1 MTEFCDAVIKL
12 FPLRAIPDVIKLFRQ
27 QLSNREEEPDLTLL
41 SIVTGLIEHSLTT
54 KVLESNGAS
63 SSAAAN
69 NNNNG
74 EAAGGGKGGAVDGSG
89 GGNFPIIRYDT
100 IEALYKRF
108 KSVLA
113 PIEKLLVKNTTDS
126 KFANREI
133 IKKVSD
139 IIWNSL
145 LRSSYKDRAHL
156 QSLYSYLC
164 GNKLDCFG
172 VAFAVVAGCQ
182 MLGYRDVHLAISE
195 DHVWVVFGKTGDET
209 IEVTWHGK
217 GAEDKRGQSVAPGV
231 ESQTWLYVAGNPVVC
246 NRYMEVA
253 AIVSAINPSLTATSA
268 CLEVADMQQQLLWLL
283 HDMGH
288 LKRYP
293 MALGCLGELEEV
305 EPTAGRKSCEELYNE
320 SVQSAQIYYRNH
332 HVYPYT
338 YQGGYYYRKNRYREA
353 FASWA
358 DSSDVIRLYNY
369 SRDDEEIYKEF
380 LDIAN
385 ELIPQ
390 VMKLESSGHSAR
402 SILRDASCFANLLRF
417 YDGICKWEEGSQ
429 TPILHIGWA
438 KPLVATIAK
447 FDHDIRSQV
456 IIQCAD
462 QEPQA
467 QHHTA
472 VAGYENGKNGTGAM
486 TAPDDAVDKGGAP
499 HHHNNNNTITKADAN
514 ITTGTNGSSTR
525 VAKGNC
531 AVASSV
537 TSLPK
542 SLEALVGKCGEKLLN
557 PEFLLQGGG
566 QPFTTEEISAG
577 PVTIDDAAPASA
589 PAPAAVTT
597 VSAASNHQ
605 QSVSNGTK
613 SSDALAQG
621 PKKPALEEHK
631 VEAGEEMAMEP
642 KRPVIVLYSQKM
654 KGLKDLLLAEK
665 LNTNAISL
673 QITAQSQ
680 VQVGGKKLR
689 GHAAASFAMGGG
701 GLGSGALAHHHH
713 ASSIGGGD
721 ATEGSNTRSKRA
733 RRE

>member
-69 NNNNG
+69 NNNNNNNNG
-74 EAAGGGKGGAVDGSG
+74 EAAGGGKGGGAVDGG

-320 SVQSAQIYYRNH
+320 SVRSAQIYYRNH

-402 SILRDASCFANLLRF
+402 SILRDAACFANLLRF

-467 QHHTA
+467 QHHSA
-472 VAGYENGKNGTGAM
+472 AGYENGKNGTGV
-486 TAPDDAVDKGGAP
+486 TAASDDAGDKGAA
-499 HHHNNNNTITKADAN
+499 HHNNNNNNTITKADAN
-514 ITTGTNGSSTR
+514 ITGTNGSTR
-525 VAKGNC
+525 VAKGNP
-531 AVASSV
+531 VASSV

-566 QPFTTEEISAG
+566 QPFTTEEISSG
-577 PVTIDDAAPASA
+577 PVDDASSA
-589 PAPAAVTT
+589 TAAATA

-613 SSDALAQG
+613 SNASNDAQAQG
-621 PKKPALEEHK
+621 PNKPAMEEQSRQNK
-631 VEAGEEMAMEP
+631 VEEEEEITEP

-689 GHAAASFAMGGG
+689 GHAAAALAMGGG

-713 ASSIGGGD
+713 ASIGGDG
-721 ATEGSNTRSKRA
+721 TEGSNTRSKRA

>member
-1 MTEFCDAVIKL
+1 MTEFCDDVIKL

-27 QLSNREEEPDLTLL
+27 QLNNREEEPDLTLL

-54 KVLESNGAS
+54 KVLESTS
-63 SSAAAN
+63 SSSSSSHNNNNN

-74 EAAGGGKGGAVDGSG
+74 EGGKNATADPA
-89 GGNFPIIRYDT
+89 GNFPVIRYDT
-100 IEALYKRF
+100 VEGLYKRF

-113 PIEKLLVKNTTDS
+113 PIEKLLVKTTTDS
-126 KFANREI
+126 KFASREI

-217 GAEDKRGQSVAPGV
+217 GAEDKRGQSVAPGI

-268 CLEVADMQQQLLWLL
+268 CLEVADLQQQLLWLL

-288 LKRYP
+288 LKKYP

-305 EPTAGRKSCEELYNE
+305 EPTPGRKSCEELYNE
-320 SVQSAQIYYRNH
+320 SVRSAQMFYRNH

-338 YQGGYYYRKNRYREA
+338 YQGGYYYRKNMYREA

-390 VMKLESSGHSAR
+390 VMKLESSGHSAK
-402 SILRDASCFANLLRF
+402 SILRDSSCFANLLRF

-456 IIQCAD
+456 IIKCAD

-467 QHHTA
+467 QTA
-472 VAGYENGKNGTGAM
+472 LQHGQENGGKNGT
-486 TAPDDAVDKGGAP
+486 DDTV
-499 HHHNNNNTITKADAN
+499 HHHNNNNIAKADAN
-514 ITTGTNGSSTR
+514 VTNGGRTNGSTS
-525 VAKGNC
+525 VKGN
-531 AVASSV
+531 
-537 TSLPK
+537 SLPK

-566 QPFTTEEISAG
+566 QPFTTEESAEPSSDG
-577 PVTIDDAAPASA
+577 EGICTTVETNKPASNGKRDDGAVKIKQDGEAEKCTQIDKRDTSVDDA
-589 PAPAAVTT
+589 
-597 VSAASNHQ
+597 
-605 QSVSNGTK
+605 
-613 SSDALAQG
+613 
-621 PKKPALEEHK
+621 
-631 VEAGEEMAMEP
+631 EP
-642 KRPVIVLYSQKM
+642 KRPIIVLYSQKM
-654 KGLKDLLLAEK
+654 KGLKDLLLTEK

-689 GHAAASFAMGGG
+689 GCQTSLG
-701 GLGSGALAHHHH
+701 GSG
-713 ASSIGGGD
+713 SIGTTGG
-721 ATEGSNTRSKRA
+721 AITVNEGIDGNTRPKRA

>member
-1 MTEFCDAVIKL
+1 MAISLFVRIGAIGSPVSKITRHSRKSERTANLILLAARRGSRGTMTEFCDEVIKL
-12 FPLRAIPDVIKLFRQ
+12 FPLRTIPDVIKLFRQ
-27 QLSNREEEPDLTLL
+27 QLNNREEEPDLTLL

-54 KVLESNGAS
+54 KVLESSSTSGAPGGPG
-63 SSAAAN
+63 N
-69 NNNNG
+69 N
-74 EAAGGGKGGAVDGSG
+74 AGILPHIEVIS
-89 GGNFPIIRYDT
+89 NFPVIKYDV
-100 IEALYKRF
+100 IEGLYKKF
-108 KSVLA
+108 KAVLA

-145 LRSSYKDRAHL
+145 MRSSYKDRAHL

-217 GAEDKRGQSVAPGV
+217 GAEDKRGQSVAPGI

-268 CLEVADMQQQLLWLL
+268 CLEVADLQQQLLWQLY
-283 HDMGH
+283 DMGH
-288 LKRYP
+288 LKKYP

-305 EPTAGRKSCEELYNE
+305 SPTNGRKNCEELYNE
-320 SVQSAQIYYRNH
+320 SVRSAQTYYKNH

-338 YQGGYYYRKNRYREA
+338 YQGGFYYRRNKYREA

-390 VMKLESSGHSAR
+390 VMKLESSGHSAK
-402 SILRDASCFANLLRF
+402 SILRDSQCFANLLRF
-417 YDGICKWEEGSQ
+417 YDGICMWEEGSL

-456 IIQCAD
+456 IIKCGDHSPRAF
-462 QEPQA
+462 
-467 QHHTA
+467 HT
-472 VAGYENGKNGTGAM
+472 NGNHAALDDGEKGKTGGT
-486 TAPDDAVDKGGAP
+486 TVT
-499 HHHNNNNTITKADAN
+499 NNNNNIISKADAN
-514 ITTGTNGSSTR
+514 LENGKSDDK
-525 VAKGNC
+525 A
-531 AVASSV
+531 
-537 TSLPK
+537 SLPK

-557 PEFLLQGGG
+557 PDFLLQGGG
-566 QPFTTEEISAG
+566 QPFTSEDGET
-577 PVTIDDAAPASA
+577 
-589 PAPAAVTT
+589 TT
-597 VSAASNHQ
+597 VSTGAE
-605 QSVSNGTK
+605 SNGASRNGK
-613 SSDALAQG
+613 KDKASCEIREEAKVKLEIEAK
-621 PKKPALEEHK
+621 PKKESLELVDSED
-631 VEAGEEMAMEP
+631 GGP
-642 KRPVIVLYSQKM
+642 KRPLITLYSQKM

-680 VQVGGKKLR
+680 VQVGGKKSRSQTGSLP
-689 GHAAASFAMGGG
+689 GGPQDNEAA
-701 GLGSGALAHHHH
+701 
-713 ASSIGGGD
+713 
-721 ATEGSNTRSKRA
+721 NTRSKRA

>member
-1 MTEFCDAVIKL
+1 MTEFCDDVIKL
-12 FPLRAIPDVIKLFRQ
+12 FPLRTIQDVIKLFRQ
-27 QLSNREEEPDLTLL
+27 QLNNRDDDPDLTLL

-54 KVLESNGAS
+54 KVLESSGP
-63 SSAAAN
+63 
-69 NNNNG
+69 
-74 EAAGGGKGGAVDGSG
+74 AGVQPHIEVIS
-89 GGNFPIIRYDT
+89 NFPVIKYDV
-100 IEALYKRF
+100 IEALYKKF
-108 KSVLA
+108 KAVLA
-113 PIEKLLVKNTTDS
+113 PIEKLLVKTDS
-126 KFANREI
+126 KFASREI

-182 MLGYRDVHLAISE
+182 MLGFRDVHLAISE

-231 ESQTWLYVAGNPVVC
+231 ESQTWLYVAGHPVVC

-268 CLEVADMQQQLLWLL
+268 CLEVADLQQQLLWQLY
-283 HDMGH
+283 DMGH
-288 LKRYP
+288 LKKYP

-305 EPTAGRKSCEELYNE
+305 SPTAGRRSCEDLYNE
-320 SVQSAQIYYRNH
+320 SVRSAQICYKNH

-338 YQGGYYYRKNRYREA
+338 YQGGFYYRRNKYREA

-402 SILRDASCFANLLRF
+402 SILRDSHCFANLLRF
-417 YDGICKWEEGSQ
+417 YDGICCWEEGSQ

-456 IIQCAD
+456 VIRCSEQSPRTFHANGNLGAGE
-462 QEPQA
+462 EP
-467 QHHTA
+467 
-472 VAGYENGKNGTGAM
+472 GKPLT
-486 TAPDDAVDKGGAP
+486 
-499 HHHNNNNTITKADAN
+499 NNNNNIVCKADAN
-514 ITTGTNGSSTR
+514 LENG
-525 VAKGNC
+525 K
-531 AVASSV
+531 ASG
-537 TSLPK
+537 LPK

-557 PEFLLQGGG
+557 PDFLLQGGG
-566 QPFTTEEISAG
+566 QPFTSEDGGEAAAG
-577 PVTIDDAAPASA
+577 ET
-589 PAPAAVTT
+589 
-597 VSAASNHQ
+597 
-605 QSVSNGTK
+605 NGTTR
-613 SSDALAQG
+613 SSRKLAAAAEKKESG
-621 PKKPALEEHK
+621 NGKVECKVVEPKKESLELVDSED
-631 VEAGEEMAMEP
+631 GGP
-642 KRPVIVLYSQKM
+642 KRPMITLYSQKM

-680 VQVGGKKLR
+680 VQVGGKKSR
-689 GHAAASFAMGGG
+689 SQTG
-701 GLGSGALAHHHH
+701 GAL
-713 ASSIGGGD
+713 GGTPNENE
-721 ATEGSNTRSKRA
+721 ANTRSKRA

>member
-1 MTEFCDAVIKL
+1 MTEFCDDVIKL

-27 QLSNREEEPDLTLL
+27 QLNNREEEPDLTLL

-54 KVLESNGAS
+54 KVLESTS
-63 SSAAAN
+63 SSSTSAN
-69 NNNNG
+69 NNNIHNNNNNVEG
-74 EAAGGGKGGAVDGSG
+74 GKSSAGAAGADPS
-89 GGNFPIIRYDT
+89 GNFPIIKYDT
-100 IEALYKRF
+100 VEGLYKRF
-108 KSVLA
+108 KTVLA

-268 CLEVADMQQQLLWLL
+268 CLEVADLQQQLLWLL
-283 HDMGH
+283 YDMGH
-288 LKRYP
+288 LKKYP

-305 EPTAGRKSCEELYNE
+305 EPTVGRKSCEELYNE
-320 SVQSAQIYYRNH
+320 SVRSAQTYYRNH

-338 YQGGYYYRKNRYREA
+338 YQGGYYYRKNMYREA

-390 VMKLESSGHSAR
+390 VMKLESSGHSAK
-402 SILRDASCFANLLRF
+402 SILRDSTCFANLLRF
-417 YDGICKWEEGSQ
+417 YDGICKWEECSQ

-456 IIQCAD
+456 IIKCAD

-467 QHHTA
+467 QHHHQH
-472 VAGYENGKNGTGAM
+472 ENGKNGSAEPEKS
-486 TAPDDAVDKGGAP
+486 AQA
-499 HHHNNNNTITKADAN
+499 HNNNNNVVKADTN
-514 ITTGTNGSSTR
+514 VRNGSNGS
-525 VAKGNC
+525 VAKGDSN
-531 AVASSV
+531 SSSMA
-537 TSLPK
+537 TALPK
-542 SLEALVGKCGEKLLN
+542 SLEAIVGKCGEKLLN

-566 QPFTTEEISAG
+566 QPFTSEESTPSSDG
-577 PVTIDDAAPASA
+577 DSNL
-589 PAPAAVTT
+589 
-597 VSAASNHQ
+597 VSASIGADLLLGSG
-605 QSVSNGTK
+605 NGNG
-613 SSDALAQG
+613 DAEAVKLE
-621 PKKPALEEHK
+621 KEKPPAKDKEDPDVDL
-631 VEAGEEMAMEP
+631 EP
-642 KRPVIVLYSQKM
+642 KRPIIMLYSQKM
-654 KGLKDLLLAEK
+654 KGLKDLLLTEK

-689 GHAAASFAMGGG
+689 GSQLAQGVAS
-701 GLGSGALAHHHH
+701 LSGASGSLM
-713 ASSIGGGD
+713 SSDGS
-721 ATEGSNTRSKRA
+721 EGNTRPKRA

>member
-1 MTEFCDAVIKL
+1 MTEFCDDVIKL

-27 QLSNREEEPDLTLL
+27 QLNNREEEPDLTLL
-41 SIVTGLIEHSLTT
+41 SIVTGFIEHSLTT
-54 KVLESNGAS
+54 KVLESTPP
-63 SSAAAN
+63 
-69 NNNNG
+69 
-74 EAAGGGKGGAVDGSG
+74 AAGPGNQHPNVDGVS
-89 GGNFPIIRYDT
+89 NFPVIKYDV
-100 IEALYKRF
+100 IEGLYKKF
-108 KSVLA
+108 KLVLA

-126 KFANREI
+126 KFASREI

-217 GAEDKRGQSVAPGV
+217 GAEDKRGQSVSPGV

-268 CLEVADMQQQLLWLL
+268 CLEVADLQQQLLWQLY
-283 HDMGH
+283 DMGH
-288 LKRYP
+288 LKKYP

-305 EPTAGRKSCEELYNE
+305 SPTSGRKSCEELYNE
-320 SVQSAQIYYRNH
+320 SVRSAQTYYKNH

-338 YQGGYYYRKNRYREA
+338 YQGGFYYRRNKYREA

-390 VMKLESSGHSAR
+390 VMKLESSGHSAK
-402 SILRDASCFANLLRF
+402 SILRDSHCFANLLRF
-417 YDGICKWEEGSQ
+417 YDGICMWEEGSL

-456 IIQCAD
+456 IIKCGEHSPRVFHNQINGD
-462 QEPQA
+462 
-467 QHHTA
+467 HTENRKTSSGPITNNNNNNNVLNKSDA
-472 VAGYENGKNGTGAM
+472 NLENGKPG
-486 TAPDDAVDKGGAP
+486 
-499 HHHNNNNTITKADAN
+499 
-514 ITTGTNGSSTR
+514 
-525 VAKGNC
+525 
-531 AVASSV
+531 
-537 TSLPK
+537 LPK

-557 PEFLLQGGG
+557 PDFLLQGGG
-566 QPFTTEEISAG
+566 QPFTSEDSEM
-577 PVTIDDAAPASA
+577 
-589 PAPAAVTT
+589 
-597 VSAASNHQ
+597 AASEA
-605 QSVSNGTK
+605 NGNSAK
-613 SSDALAQG
+613 NV
-621 PKKPALEEHK
+621 KKEKLTDKKEPITK
-631 VEAGEEMAMEP
+631 VEVQVELKNESLDLVESEDGGP
-642 KRPVIVLYSQKM
+642 KRPLITLYSQKM

-680 VQVGGKKLR
+680 VQVGGKKSR
-689 GHAAASFAMGGG
+689 SQT
-701 GLGSGALAHHHH
+701 GSG
-713 ASSIGGGD
+713 IGVQQGGPQENE
-721 ATEGSNTRSKRA
+721 TSTRSKRA

>member
-1 MTEFCDAVIKL
+1 MPEFCDDVIKL
-12 FPLRAIPDVIKLFRQ
+12 FPLRTIPDVLRLFRQ
-27 QLSNREEEPDLTLL
+27 QLTNRVEEPDLTLL

-54 KVLESNGAS
+54 KVLESSGPAP
-63 SSAAAN
+63 AQH
-69 NNNNG
+69 
-74 EAAGGGKGGAVDGSG
+74 GGPG
-89 GGNFPIIRYDT
+89 GGNQQPHIEVISNFPVIRYDAV
-100 IEALYKRF
+100 EGLYKKF
-108 KSVLA
+108 KNVLA
-113 PIEKLLVKNTTDS
+113 PIEKLLVKNTMDS
-126 KFANREI
+126 KFASREI

-164 GNKLDCFG
+164 GSKLDCFG

-217 GAEDKRGQSVAPGV
+217 GAEDKRGQSVAAGV

-246 NRYMEVA
+246 NRFMEVA

-268 CLEVADMQQQLLWLL
+268 CLEVAEMQQQLLWQLYE
-283 HDMGH
+283 MGH
-288 LKRYP
+288 LKKYP

-305 EPTAGRKSCEELYNE
+305 SPTTGRKSCEELYND
-320 SVQSAQIYYRNH
+320 SVRSAQIYYKNH

-338 YQGGYYYRKNRYREA
+338 YQGGFYYRRNKYREA

-402 SILRDASCFANLLRF
+402 SILRDSHCFANLLRF
-417 YDGICKWEEGSQ
+417 YDGICMWEEGSL

-456 IIQCAD
+456 IIKCSD
-462 QEPQA
+462 ESPRDFHTNGN
-467 QHHTA
+467 QHEGEVDKT
-472 VAGYENGKNGTGAM
+472 VTKNGGRQVVNNNNNVIIKTDVNVENGK
-486 TAPDDAVDKGGAP
+486 PDEK
-499 HHHNNNNTITKADAN
+499 
-514 ITTGTNGSSTR
+514 
-525 VAKGNC
+525 
-531 AVASSV
+531 

-557 PEFLLQGGG
+557 PDFLLQGGG
-566 QPFTTEEISAG
+566 QPFTSEDSET
-577 PVTIDDAAPASA
+577 ASGVQNNGSVRNGKKDKSCEKKEA
-589 PAPAAVTT
+589 T
-597 VSAASNHQ
+597 V
-605 QSVSNGTK
+605 
-613 SSDALAQG
+613 
-621 PKKPALEEHK
+621 KKEVK
-631 VEAGEEMAMEP
+631 VEP
-642 KRPVIVLYSQKM
+642 KRESLQLVDSEDGGPKRPLITLYSQKM

-680 VQVGGKKLR
+680 VQVGGKKSR
-689 GHAAASFAMGGG
+689 SQ
-701 GLGSGALAHHHH
+701 SGAQ
-713 ASSIGGGD
+713 SGGQQENE
-721 ATEGSNTRSKRA
+721 TNTRSKRA

>member
-1 MTEFCDAVIKL
+1 MTEFCDDVIKL
-12 FPLRAIPDVIKLFRQ
+12 FPLRTIPDVIKLFRQ
-27 QLSNREEEPDLTLL
+27 QINNREEEPDLTLL
-41 SIVTGLIEHSLTT
+41 SIVTGMIEHSLTT
-54 KVLESNGAS
+54 KVLESS
-63 SSAAAN
+63 P
-69 NNNNG
+69 
-74 EAAGGGKGGAVDGSG
+74 AAGSTANQQPHIEGVS
-89 GGNFPIIRYDT
+89 NFPVIKYDV
-100 IEALYKRF
+100 IEGLYKKF
-108 KSVLA
+108 KLVLA

-126 KFANREI
+126 KFASREV

-268 CLEVADMQQQLLWLL
+268 CLEVADLQQQLLWHLY
-283 HDMGH
+283 DMGH
-288 LKRYP
+288 LKKYP

-305 EPTAGRKSCEELYNE
+305 SPTNGRKSCEELYTE
-320 SVQSAQIYYRNH
+320 SVRSAQTYYKNH

-338 YQGGYYYRKNRYREA
+338 YQGGFYYRRNMYREA

-390 VMKLESSGHSAR
+390 VMKLESSGHSAK
-402 SILRDASCFANLLRF
+402 SILRDSHCFANLLRF
-417 YDGICKWEEGSQ
+417 YDGICMWEEGSL

-456 IIQCAD
+456 IIKSGEQSPRTFH
-462 QEPQA
+462 QLLHQA
-467 QHHTA
+467 NGNSTEKTKVTA
-472 VAGYENGKNGTGAM
+472 SAGQLTNNNNNNVINKSDANLENGKPG
-486 TAPDDAVDKGGAP
+486 
-499 HHHNNNNTITKADAN
+499 
-514 ITTGTNGSSTR
+514 
-525 VAKGNC
+525 
-531 AVASSV
+531 
-537 TSLPK
+537 LPK

-557 PEFLLQGGG
+557 PDFLLQGGG
-566 QPFTTEEISAG
+566 QPFTSEDGELAVSEGNGSSTASTGAVGRNGRREKSIEKKE
-577 PVTIDDAAPASA
+577 PVT
-589 PAPAAVTT
+589 
-597 VSAASNHQ
+597 
-605 QSVSNGTK
+605 K
-613 SSDALAQG
+613 
-621 PKKPALEEHK
+621 LEVK
-631 VEAGEEMAMEP
+631 VETKKESLELVDSEDGGP
-642 KRPVIVLYSQKM
+642 KRPMITLYSQKM
-654 KGLKDLLLAEK
+654 KGLKELLLAEK

-680 VQVGGKKLR
+680 VQVGGKKFR
-689 GHAAASFAMGGG
+689 SQQGGPPQG
-701 GLGSGALAHHHH
+701 GPQENEA
-713 ASSIGGGD
+713 
-721 ATEGSNTRSKRA
+721 NTRSKRA

>member
-1 MTEFCDAVIKL
+1 MPEFCDDVIKL
-12 FPLRAIPDVIKLFRQ
+12 FPLRTIPDVLKLFRQ
-27 QLSNREEEPDLTLL
+27 QLTNRVEEPDLTLL

-54 KVLESNGAS
+54 KVLESSSGTAPVASNGP
-63 SSAAAN
+63 
-69 NNNNG
+69 
-74 EAAGGGKGGAVDGSG
+74 
-89 GGNFPIIRYDT
+89 GGNLHQQPHIEVISNFPVIRY
-100 IEALYKRF
+100 EVVEGLYKKF
-108 KSVLA
+108 KAVLA
-113 PIEKLLVKNTTDS
+113 PIEKLLVKNTMDS
-126 KFANREI
+126 KFASREI

-139 IIWNSL
+139 IVWNSL

-164 GNKLDCFG
+164 GSKLDCFG

-217 GAEDKRGQSVAPGV
+217 GAEDKRGQSVAAGV

-268 CLEVADMQQQLLWLL
+268 CLEVAEMQQQLLWQLYE
-283 HDMGH
+283 MGH
-288 LKRYP
+288 LKKYP

-305 EPTAGRKSCEELYNE
+305 SPTPSRKSCEELYNE
-320 SVQSAQIYYRNH
+320 SVRSAQIYYRNH

-338 YQGGYYYRKNRYREA
+338 YQGGFYYRRNKYREA

-402 SILRDASCFANLLRF
+402 SILRDSHCFANLLRF
-417 YDGICKWEEGSQ
+417 YDGICMWEEGSL

-456 IIQCAD
+456 IIKCSD
-462 QEPQA
+462 ESPREF
-467 QHHTA
+467 H
-472 VAGYENGKNGTGAM
+472 VNGTQN
-486 TAPDDAVDKGGAP
+486 GGEAEKVARNGGRQVV
-499 HHHNNNNTITKADAN
+499 NNNNNVIIKADLE
-514 ITTGTNGSSTR
+514 NGGK
-525 VAKGNC
+525 VEDKA
-531 AVASSV
+531 
-537 TSLPK
+537 SLPK

-557 PEFLLQGGG
+557 PDFLLQGGG
-566 QPFTTEEISAG
+566 QPFTSEDNELAAG
-577 PVTIDDAAPASA
+577 GQNNGSVKNGKKEKPSDKKEATI
-589 PAPAAVTT
+589 
-597 VSAASNHQ
+597 
-605 QSVSNGTK
+605 
-613 SSDALAQG
+613 
-621 PKKPALEEHK
+621 KKEMK
-631 VEAGEEMAMEP
+631 VEP
-642 KRPVIVLYSQKM
+642 KRESLQLVDSEDGGPKRPLITLYSQKM

-680 VQVGGKKLR
+680 VQVGGKKSR
-689 GHAAASFAMGGG
+689 SQTGAQSG
-701 GLGSGALAHHHH
+701 GLQENE
-713 ASSIGGGD
+713 
-721 ATEGSNTRSKRA
+721 TNTRSKRA

>member
-1 MTEFCDAVIKL
+1 MTEFCDDVIKL

-27 QLSNREEEPDLTLL
+27 QLNNREEEPDLTLL

-54 KVLESNGAS
+54 KVLESTS
-63 SSAAAN
+63 SSSTSAN
-69 NNNNG
+69 NNNIHSNNNNV
-74 EAAGGGKGGAVDGSG
+74 EGGKNSAGSDPS
-89 GGNFPIIRYDT
+89 GNFPIIKYDT
-100 IEALYKRF
+100 VEGLYKRF
-108 KSVLA
+108 KTVLA

-268 CLEVADMQQQLLWLL
+268 CLEVADLQQQLLWLL
-283 HDMGH
+283 YDMGH
-288 LKRYP
+288 LKKYP

-305 EPTAGRKSCEELYNE
+305 EPTPGRKSCEELYNE
-320 SVQSAQIYYRNH
+320 SVRSAQTYYRNH

-338 YQGGYYYRKNRYREA
+338 YQGGYYYRKNMYREA

-390 VMKLESSGHSAR
+390 VMKLESSGHSAK
-402 SILRDASCFANLLRF
+402 SILRDSTCFANLLRF
-417 YDGICKWEEGSQ
+417 YDGICKWEECSQ

-456 IIQCAD
+456 IIKCAD

-467 QHHTA
+467 QHHQQH
-472 VAGYENGKNGTGAM
+472 ENGKNGSAET
-486 TAPDDAVDKGGAP
+486 DKGAQAL
-499 HHHNNNNTITKADAN
+499 NNNNNNNNIVVKADTN
-514 ITTGTNGSSTR
+514 VRNGSNGS
-525 VAKGNC
+525 VAKDDGN
-531 AVASSV
+531 SSSMA
-537 TSLPK
+537 TALPK
-542 SLEALVGKCGEKLLN
+542 SLEAIVGKCGEKLLN

-566 QPFTTEEISAG
+566 QPFTSEESTPSSDG
-577 PVTIDDAAPASA
+577 DSNL
-589 PAPAAVTT
+589 
-597 VSAASNHQ
+597 VSASIGTDLLL
-605 QSVSNGTK
+605 SSGNGNGDEEQAVK
-613 SSDALAQG
+613 LEKEKPLAKEKED
-621 PKKPALEEHK
+621 PEVDL
-631 VEAGEEMAMEP
+631 EP
-642 KRPVIVLYSQKM
+642 KRPVIMLYSQKM
-654 KGLKDLLLAEK
+654 KGLKDLLLTEK

-689 GHAAASFAMGGG
+689 GSQLAQGVAS
-701 GLGSGALAHHHH
+701 LSGASGSLM
-713 ASSIGGGD
+713 SGD
-721 ATEGSNTRSKRA
+721 GTEGNTRPKRA

>member
-1 MTEFCDAVIKL
+1 MTEFCDDVIKL

-27 QLSNREEEPDLTLL
+27 QLNNREEEPDLTLL

-54 KVLESNGAS
+54 KVLESNSSAS
-63 SSAAAN
+63 SSSSHN

-74 EAAGGGKGGAVDGSG
+74 EGGKGTTVDS
-89 GGNFPIIRYDT
+89 GGNFPVIRYDT
-100 IEALYKRF
+100 VEGLYKRF

-113 PIEKLLVKNTTDS
+113 PIEKLLVKTTTDS
-126 KFANREI
+126 KFASREI

-217 GAEDKRGQSVAPGV
+217 GAEDKRGQSVAPGI

-268 CLEVADMQQQLLWLL
+268 CLEVADLQQQLLWLL
-283 HDMGH
+283 YDMGH
-288 LKRYP
+288 LKKYP

-305 EPTAGRKSCEELYNE
+305 EPTPGRKSCEELYNE
-320 SVQSAQIYYRNH
+320 SVRSAQTYYRNH

-338 YQGGYYYRKNRYREA
+338 YQGGYYYRKNMYRKA

-390 VMKLESSGHSAR
+390 VMKLESSGHSAK
-402 SILRDASCFANLLRF
+402 SILRDSSCFANLLRF
-417 YDGICKWEEGSQ
+417 YDGICKWEECSQ

-456 IIQCAD
+456 IIKCAD

-467 QHHTA
+467 QH
-472 VAGYENGKNGTGAM
+472 GQENGKNGT
-486 TAPDDAVDKGGAP
+486 DDSALH
-499 HHHNNNNTITKADAN
+499 HHHNNNNIAKADAN
-514 ITTGTNGSSTR
+514 VTNGGRSNGSSSG
-525 VAKGNC
+525 KG
-531 AVASSV
+531 S
-537 TSLPK
+537 SLPK

-566 QPFTTEEISAG
+566 QPFTTEESAEPSSDGETISSTAAG
-577 PVTIDDAAPASA
+577 E
-589 PAPAAVTT
+589 
-597 VSAASNHQ
+597 
-605 QSVSNGTK
+605 SNGK
-613 SSDALAQG
+613 RNDG
-621 PKKPALEEHK
+621 VRK
-631 VEAGEEMAMEP
+631 VEQLAKAEKPDTVDDMEP

-654 KGLKDLLLAEK
+654 KGLKDLLLTEK

-689 GHAAASFAMGGG
+689 GSHMASLGGVGGG
-701 GLGSGALAHHHH
+701 
-713 ASSIGGGD
+713 SIGGTTGGG
-721 ATEGSNTRSKRA
+721 AISVSEGIEGNTRPKRA

>member
-74 EAAGGGKGGAVDGSG
+74 EAAGAGKGGPTDGG

-100 IEALYKRF
+100 IEGLYKRF

-113 PIEKLLVKNTTDS
+113 PIEKLLVKSTTDS

-231 ESQTWLYVAGNPVVC
+231 ESQSWLYVAGNPVVC

-320 SVQSAQIYYRNH
+320 SVRSAQIYYRNH

-358 DSSDVIRLYNY
+358 DSSDVIRL
-369 SRDDEEIYKEF
+369 
-380 LDIAN
+380 
-385 ELIPQ
+385 
-390 VMKLESSGHSAR
+390 
-402 SILRDASCFANLLRF
+402 
-417 YDGICKWEEGSQ
+417 
-429 TPILHIGWA
+429 
-438 KPLVATIAK
+438 
-447 FDHDIRSQV
+447 
-456 IIQCAD
+456 
-462 QEPQA
+462 
-467 QHHTA
+467 
-472 VAGYENGKNGTGAM
+472 
-486 TAPDDAVDKGGAP
+486 
-499 HHHNNNNTITKADAN
+499 
-514 ITTGTNGSSTR
+514 
-525 VAKGNC
+525 
-531 AVASSV
+531 
-537 TSLPK
+537 
-542 SLEALVGKCGEKLLN
+542 
-557 PEFLLQGGG
+557 
-566 QPFTTEEISAG
+566 
-577 PVTIDDAAPASA
+577 
-589 PAPAAVTT
+589 
-597 VSAASNHQ
+597 
-605 QSVSNGTK
+605 
-613 SSDALAQG
+613 
-621 PKKPALEEHK
+621 
-631 VEAGEEMAMEP
+631 
-642 KRPVIVLYSQKM
+642 
-654 KGLKDLLLAEK
+654 
-665 LNTNAISL
+665 
-673 QITAQSQ
+673 
-680 VQVGGKKLR
+680 
-689 GHAAASFAMGGG
+689 
-701 GLGSGALAHHHH
+701 
-713 ASSIGGGD
+713 
-721 ATEGSNTRSKRA
+721 
-733 RRE
+733 

>member
-1 MTEFCDAVIKL
+1 MTEFCDDVIKL
-12 FPLRAIPDVIKLFRQ
+12 FPLRTIPDVMKLFRQ
-27 QLSNREEEPDLTLL
+27 QLNNREEEPDLTLL

-54 KVLESNGAS
+54 KVLDSSTGPVTATGAT
-63 SSAAAN
+63 
-69 NNNNG
+69 
-74 EAAGGGKGGAVDGSG
+74 
-89 GGNFPIIRYDT
+89 GGNQQQPHIEVISNFPVIKYDV
-100 IEALYKRF
+100 IEGLYKKF
-108 KSVLA
+108 KTVLA

-126 KFANREI
+126 KFASREV

-164 GNKLDCFG
+164 SNKLDCFG

-268 CLEVADMQQQLLWLL
+268 CLEVADLQQQLLWQLY
-283 HDMGH
+283 DMGH
-288 LKRYP
+288 LKKYP

-305 EPTAGRKSCEELYNE
+305 SPTNGRQNCEELYNE
-320 SVQSAQIYYRNH
+320 SVHSAQTYYKNH

-338 YQGGYYYRKNRYREA
+338 YQGGYYYRRNLYREA

-390 VMKLESSGHSAR
+390 VMKLESSGHSAK
-402 SILRDASCFANLLRF
+402 SILRDSHCFANLLRF
-417 YDGICKWEEGSQ
+417 YDGICLWEEGSL

-456 IIQCAD
+456 IIKCGD
-462 QEPQA
+462 QSPRAFQA
-467 QHHTA
+467 
-472 VAGYENGKNGTGAM
+472 NGNHVGEGEKVKATDGQT
-486 TAPDDAVDKGGAP
+486 T
-499 HHHNNNNTITKADAN
+499 NNNNNIISKTDAN
-514 ITTGTNGSSTR
+514 LEGVKPDGK
-525 VAKGNC
+525 A
-531 AVASSV
+531 
-537 TSLPK
+537 SLPK

-557 PEFLLQGGG
+557 PDFLLQGGG
-566 QPFTTEEISAG
+566 QPFTSEDSE
-577 PVTIDDAAPASA
+577 VTAAENNIAAKNGVKEKPTDKKE
-589 PAPAAVTT
+589 AAVNKTDCKT
-597 VSAASNHQ
+597 ERRKESFE
-605 QSVSNGTK
+605 
-613 SSDALAQG
+613 L
-621 PKKPALEEHK
+621 
-631 VEAGEEMAMEP
+631 VESEDGGP
-642 KRPVIVLYSQKM
+642 KRPMISLYSQKM

-680 VQVGGKKLR
+680 VQVGGKKSR
-689 GHAAASFAMGGG
+689 SQ
-701 GLGSGALAHHHH
+701 SGTQPVQENEA
-713 ASSIGGGD
+713 
-721 ATEGSNTRSKRA
+721 NTRSKRA

>member
-1 MTEFCDAVIKL
+1 MTEFCDDVIKL

-27 QLSNREEEPDLTLL
+27 QLNNREEEPDLTLL

-54 KVLESNGAS
+54 KVLESTGAGS
-63 SSAAAN
+63 STSHN
-69 NNNNG
+69 NNNNNNNHVD
-74 EAAGGGKGGAVDGSG
+74 GGKGGTAAAVGGDTA
-89 GGNFPIIRYDT
+89 GGNFPVIRYDT
-100 IEALYKRF
+100 VEALYKRF

-113 PIEKLLVKNTTDS
+113 PIEKLLVKTTTDS
-126 KFANREI
+126 KFASREI

-217 GAEDKRGQSVAPGV
+217 GAEDKRGQSVAPGI
-231 ESQTWLYVAGNPVVC
+231 ESQTWLYVAGHPVVC

-268 CLEVADMQQQLLWLL
+268 CLEVADLQQQLLWLL
-283 HDMGH
+283 YDMGH
-288 LKRYP
+288 LRKYP

-305 EPTAGRKSCEELYNE
+305 EPTGGRKSCEELYNE
-320 SVQSAQIYYRNH
+320 SVRSAQTYYRNH

-338 YQGGYYYRKNRYREA
+338 YQGGYYYRKNMYREA

-390 VMKLESSGHSAR
+390 VMKLESSGHSAK

-456 IIQCAD
+456 IIKCAD

-467 QHHTA
+467 QKPTA
-472 VAGYENGKNGTGAM
+472 EIA
-486 TAPDDAVDKGGAP
+486 
-499 HHHNNNNTITKADAN
+499 
-514 ITTGTNGSSTR
+514 R
-525 VAKGNC
+525 
-531 AVASSV
+531 SV
-537 TSLPK
+537 
-542 SLEALVGKCGEKLLN
+542 
-557 PEFLLQGGG
+557 GG
-566 QPFTTEEISAG
+566 Q
-577 PVTIDDAAPASA
+577 V
-589 PAPAAVTT
+589 
-597 VSAASNHQ
+597 
-605 QSVSNGTK
+605 
-613 SSDALAQG
+613 
-621 PKKPALEEHK
+621 
-631 VEAGEEMAMEP
+631 
-642 KRPVIVLYSQKM
+642 
-654 KGLKDLLLAEK
+654 
-665 LNTNAISL
+665 
-673 QITAQSQ
+673 
-680 VQVGGKKLR
+680 
-689 GHAAASFAMGGG
+689 
-701 GLGSGALAHHHH
+701 
-713 ASSIGGGD
+713 
-721 ATEGSNTRSKRA
+721 
-733 RRE
+733 RREAAESRVSSARWWATVHYRGKRSVVGW

>member
-1 MTEFCDAVIKL
+1 MTEFCDDVIKL

-27 QLSNREEEPDLTLL
+27 QLNNREEEPDLTLL

-54 KVLESNGAS
+54 KVLESNSSAS
-63 SSAAAN
+63 SSSHN

-74 EAAGGGKGGAVDGSG
+74 EGGKASSTVDT
-89 GGNFPIIRYDT
+89 GGNFPVIRYDT
-100 IEALYKRF
+100 VEGLYKRF

-113 PIEKLLVKNTTDS
+113 PIEKLLVKTTTDS
-126 KFANREI
+126 KFASREI

-182 MLGYRDVHLAISE
+182 MLGYQDVHLAISE

-217 GAEDKRGQSVAPGV
+217 GAEDKRGQSVAPGI

-268 CLEVADMQQQLLWLL
+268 CLEVADLQQQLLWLL
-283 HDMGH
+283 YDMGH
-288 LKRYP
+288 LKKYP

-305 EPTAGRKSCEELYNE
+305 EPTPGRKSCEELYNE
-320 SVQSAQIYYRNH
+320 SVRSAQTYYRNH

-338 YQGGYYYRKNRYREA
+338 YQGGYYYRKNMYREA

-390 VMKLESSGHSAR
+390 VMKLESSGHSAK
-402 SILRDASCFANLLRF
+402 SILRDSSCFANLLRF
-417 YDGICKWEEGSQ
+417 YDGICKWEECSQ

-456 IIQCAD
+456 SIKCAD

-467 QHHTA
+467 QPHGH
-472 VAGYENGKNGTGAM
+472 ENGKNGTEDS
-486 TAPDDAVDKGGAP
+486 TLHH
-499 HHHNNNNTITKADAN
+499 HHHNNNNIAKVDAN
-514 ITTGTNGSSTR
+514 VPNGGRSNGSST
-525 VAKGNC
+525 VKG
-531 AVASSV
+531 S
-537 TSLPK
+537 SLPK

-566 QPFTTEEISAG
+566 QPFTTEESADPSSDG
-577 PVTIDDAAPASA
+577 ENTTAPVTGESNGKCDDATIKSEQDAEPGK
-589 PAPAAVTT
+589 VTKIEKRET
-597 VSAASNHQ
+597 AE
-605 QSVSNGTK
+605 
-613 SSDALAQG
+613 DD
-621 PKKPALEEHK
+621 
-631 VEAGEEMAMEP
+631 MEP
-642 KRPVIVLYSQKM
+642 KRPIIVLYSQKM
-654 KGLKDLLLAEK
+654 KGLKDLLLTEK

-689 GHAAASFAMGGG
+689 GSHMAS
-701 GLGSGALAHHHH
+701 LGSVG
-713 ASSIGGGD
+713 SIGGGGST
-721 ATEGSNTRSKRA
+721 AGGAISISEGIEGNTRPKRA

>member
-1 MTEFCDAVIKL
+1 MGYTVAIPAGPATMTEFCDDVIKL
-12 FPLRAIPDVIKLFRQ
+12 FPLRTIQDVIKLFRQ
-27 QLSNREEEPDLTLL
+27 QLNNRDDDPDLTLL

-54 KVLESNGAS
+54 KVLESSGA
-63 SSAAAN
+63 
-69 NNNNG
+69 G
-74 EAAGGGKGGAVDGSG
+74 PGGPTGLGSQPHIEVIS
-89 GGNFPIIRYDT
+89 NFPVIKYDV
-100 IEALYKRF
+100 IEALYKKF
-108 KSVLA
+108 KAVLA
-113 PIEKLLVKNTTDS
+113 PIEKLLVKTDS
-126 KFANREI
+126 KFASREI

-182 MLGYRDVHLAISE
+182 MLGFRDVHLAISE
-195 DHVWVVFGKTGDET
+195 DHVWVVFGKTGEET

-231 ESQTWLYVAGNPVVC
+231 ESQTWLYVAGHPVVC

-268 CLEVADMQQQLLWLL
+268 CLEVADLQQQLLWQLY
-283 HDMGH
+283 DMGH
-288 LKRYP
+288 LKKYP

-305 EPTAGRKSCEELYNE
+305 SPTAGRRNCEDLYNE
-320 SVQSAQIYYRNH
+320 SVRSAQIYYKNH

-338 YQGGYYYRKNRYREA
+338 YQGGFYYRRNKYREA

-402 SILRDASCFANLLRF
+402 SILRDSHCFANLLRF
-417 YDGICKWEEGSQ
+417 YDGICMWEEGSQ

-456 IIQCAD
+456 VIRCSEQSPRAAIHATNGNHEVGGGKPTVTNNNNNNIVCKTDANM
-462 QEPQA
+462 
-467 QHHTA
+467 
-472 VAGYENGKNGTGAM
+472 ENGK
-486 TAPDDAVDKGGAP
+486 
-499 HHHNNNNTITKADAN
+499 
-514 ITTGTNGSSTR
+514 
-525 VAKGNC
+525 
-531 AVASSV
+531 ASG
-537 TSLPK
+537 LPK

-557 PEFLLQGGG
+557 PDFLLQGGG
-566 QPFTTEEISAG
+566 QPFTSEDGGE
-577 PVTIDDAAPASA
+577 
-589 PAPAAVTT
+589 APAATGET
-597 VSAASNHQ
+597 
-605 QSVSNGTK
+605 NGSTR
-613 SSDALAQG
+613 SSSRKEKLAVAEKKDPG
-621 PKKPALEEHK
+621 NGKVECKVEPKKESLELVDSED
-631 VEAGEEMAMEP
+631 GGP
-642 KRPVIVLYSQKM
+642 KRPMITLYSQKM

-680 VQVGGKKLR
+680 VQVGGKKSR
-689 GHAAASFAMGGG
+689 SQTGGTLG
-701 GLGSGALAHHHH
+701 GTPNENEA
-713 ASSIGGGD
+713 
-721 ATEGSNTRSKRA
+721 NTRSKRA

>member
-1 MTEFCDAVIKL
+1 MTEFCDDVIKL

-27 QLSNREEEPDLTLL
+27 QLNNREEEPDLTLL

-54 KVLESNGAS
+54 KVLESNSASSAS
-63 SSAAAN
+63 SSHN
-69 NNNNG
+69 NNNNHG
-74 EAAGGGKGGAVDGSG
+74 EGGKGAATVVDS
-89 GGNFPIIRYDT
+89 GGNFPVIRYDT
-100 IEALYKRF
+100 VEGLYKRF

-113 PIEKLLVKNTTDS
+113 PIEKLLVKTTTDS
-126 KFANREI
+126 KFASREI

-217 GAEDKRGQSVAPGV
+217 GAEDKRGQSVAPGI

-268 CLEVADMQQQLLWLL
+268 CLEVADLQQQLLWLL
-283 HDMGH
+283 YDMGH
-288 LKRYP
+288 LKKYP

-320 SVQSAQIYYRNH
+320 SVRSAQTYYRNH

-338 YQGGYYYRKNRYREA
+338 YQGGYYYRKNMYREA

-390 VMKLESSGHSAR
+390 VMKLESSGHSAK
-402 SILRDASCFANLLRF
+402 SILRDSSCFANLLRF
-417 YDGICKWEEGSQ
+417 YDGICKWEECSQ

-456 IIQCAD
+456 IIKCAD

-467 QHHTA
+467 QH
-472 VAGYENGKNGTGAM
+472 GQENGRNGA
-486 TAPDDAVDKGGAP
+486 DDSSLHH
-499 HHHNNNNTITKADAN
+499 HHHNNNNIAKVDAN
-514 ITTGTNGSSTR
+514 VANGGRSNGSNSG
-525 VAKGNC
+525 KGN
-531 AVASSV
+531 
-537 TSLPK
+537 SLPK

-566 QPFTTEEISAG
+566 QPFTTEESAE
-577 PVTIDDAAPASA
+577 P
-589 PAPAAVTT
+589 
-597 VSAASNHQ
+597 
-605 QSVSNGTK
+605 
-613 SSDALAQG
+613 SSDGEKLSTTG
-621 PKKPALEEHK
+621 
-631 VEAGEEMAMEP
+631 VAGEANGKRDDGGAARKPEQDAESGRGVTKPEKRDPADDMEP

-654 KGLKDLLLAEK
+654 KGLKDLLLTEK

-689 GHAAASFAMGGG
+689 GSHTASLGGSGGG
-701 GLGSGALAHHHH
+701 GG
-713 ASSIGGGD
+713 SIGGGGGGSTGGG
-721 ATEGSNTRSKRA
+721 AISVGEGIEGNTRPKRA

>member
-1 MTEFCDAVIKL
+1 MTEFCDDVIKL

-27 QLSNREEEPDLTLL
+27 QLNNREEEPDLTLL

-54 KVLESNGAS
+54 KVLESS
-63 SSAAAN
+63 SSGSSSSHN
-69 NNNNG
+69 NNNNNINNNHVDG
-74 EAAGGGKGGAVDGSG
+74 GKGTTAAGGETAN
-89 GGNFPIIRYDT
+89 GGNFPVIRYDT
-100 IEALYKRF
+100 VETLYKRF

-113 PIEKLLVKNTTDS
+113 PIEKLLVKTTTDS
-126 KFANREI
+126 KFASREI

-217 GAEDKRGQSVAPGV
+217 GAEDKRGQSVAPGI
-231 ESQTWLYVAGNPVVC
+231 ESQTWLYVAGHPVVC

-268 CLEVADMQQQLLWLL
+268 CLEVADLQQQLLWLL
-283 HDMGH
+283 YDMGH
-288 LKRYP
+288 LKKYP

-305 EPTAGRKSCEELYNE
+305 EPTAGRKCCEELYNE
-320 SVQSAQIYYRNH
+320 SVRSAQTYYRNH

-338 YQGGYYYRKNRYREA
+338 YQGGYYYRKNMYREA

-390 VMKLESSGHSAR
+390 VMKLESSGHSAK
-402 SILRDASCFANLLRF
+402 SILRDSSCFANLLRF

-456 IIQCAD
+456 IIKCAD

-467 QHHTA
+467 QQQQY
-472 VAGYENGKNGTGAM
+472 GQENGSKNGT
-486 TAPDDAVDKGGAP
+486 DDSLQ
-499 HHHNNNNTITKADAN
+499 HHNNNNIVKIDAN
-514 ITTGTNGSSTR
+514 CVTNGTRANGSSAA
-525 VAKGNC
+525 AKGNL
-531 AVASSV
+531 
-537 TSLPK
+537 LPK

-566 QPFTTEEISAG
+566 QPFTTEE
-577 PVTIDDAAPASA
+577 SA
-589 PAPAAVTT
+589 PSSDGEGT
-597 VSAASNHQ
+597 VSSTAVDNKPTQAACNGKREEAVVKKQ
-605 QSVSNGTK
+605 QDEEQQKSV
-613 SSDALAQG
+613 
-621 PKKPALEEHK
+621 KKEKQREESA
-631 VEAGEEMAMEP
+631 VNDAMEP
-642 KRPVIVLYSQKM
+642 KRPIIVLYSQKM
-654 KGLKDLLLAEK
+654 KGLKDLLLTEK

-689 GHAAASFAMGGG
+689 GSQVSLGG
-701 GLGSGALAHHHH
+701 
-713 ASSIGGGD
+713 SIGGTTGGAIAVGD
-721 ATEGSNTRSKRA
+721 GIEGNTRPKRA

>member
-1 MTEFCDAVIKL
+1 MTEFCDDVIKL

-27 QLSNREEEPDLTLL
+27 QLNNREEEPDLTLL

-54 KVLESNGAS
+54 KVLES
-63 SSAAAN
+63 SSAGSSN
-69 NNNNG
+69 NNNNNVD
-74 EAAGGGKGGAVDGSG
+74 GGKSTVGDPTGAG
-89 GGNFPIIRYDT
+89 GGNFPVIRYDT
-100 IEALYKRF
+100 VEALYKRF

-113 PIEKLLVKNTTDS
+113 PIEKLLVKTTTDS
-126 KFANREI
+126 KFASREI

-217 GAEDKRGQSVAPGV
+217 GAEDKRGQSVSPGI
-231 ESQTWLYVAGNPVVC
+231 ESQTWLYVAGHPVVC

-268 CLEVADMQQQLLWLL
+268 CLEVADLQQQLLWLL
-283 HDMGH
+283 YDMGH
-288 LKRYP
+288 LKKYP

-305 EPTAGRKSCEELYNE
+305 EPTQGRKSCEELYNE
-320 SVQSAQIYYRNH
+320 SVRSAQTYYRNH

-338 YQGGYYYRKNRYREA
+338 YQGGYYYRKNMYREA

-390 VMKLESSGHSAR
+390 VMKLESSGHSAK

-456 IIQCAD
+456 IIKCAD

-467 QHHTA
+467 QQH
-472 VAGYENGKNGTGAM
+472 VGQENGGKNGSA
-486 TAPDDAVDKGGAP
+486 DESL
-499 HHHNNNNTITKADAN
+499 HHHNNNNIVKADAN
-514 ITTGTNGSSTR
+514 VTNGGRTNGNSA
-525 VAKGNC
+525 AKGNP
-531 AVASSV
+531 
-537 TSLPK
+537 LPK

-566 QPFTTEEISAG
+566 QPFTTEE
-577 PVTIDDAAPASA
+577 SA
-589 PAPAAVTT
+589 PSSEGIASTTT
-597 VSAASNHQ
+597 VTDSECNGKREDDSVKKQ
-605 QSVSNGTK
+605 Q
-613 SSDALAQG
+613 
-621 PKKPALEEHK
+621 EEEK
-631 VEAGEEMAMEP
+631 EKGVKQEAVDDLEP
-642 KRPVIVLYSQKM
+642 KRPIIVLYSQKM
-654 KGLKDLLLAEK
+654 KGLKDLLLTEK

-689 GHAAASFAMGGG
+689 GSQASLASGG
-701 GLGSGALAHHHH
+701 
-713 ASSIGGGD
+713 SIGGGGTIGHGGTIAVGD
-721 ATEGSNTRSKRA
+721 GIEGNTRPKRA

>member
-1 MTEFCDAVIKL
+1 MTEFCDDVIKL

-27 QLSNREEEPDLTLL
+27 QLNNREEEPDLTLL

-54 KVLESNGAS
+54 KVLESTS
-63 SSAAAN
+63 SSSTSAN
-69 NNNNG
+69 NNNIHNNNNNNVEG
-74 EAAGGGKGGAVDGSG
+74 GKNSAGAGGADPS
-89 GGNFPIIRYDT
+89 GNFPIIKYDT
-100 IEALYKRF
+100 VEGLYKRF
-108 KSVLA
+108 KTVLA
-113 PIEKLLVKNTTDS
+113 PIEKLLVKSTTDS

-268 CLEVADMQQQLLWLL
+268 CLEVADLQQQLLWLL
-283 HDMGH
+283 YDMGH
-288 LKRYP
+288 LKKYP

-305 EPTAGRKSCEELYNE
+305 EPTPGRKSCEELYNE
-320 SVQSAQIYYRNH
+320 SVRSAQTYYRNH

-338 YQGGYYYRKNRYREA
+338 YQGGYYYRKNMYREA

-390 VMKLESSGHSAR
+390 VMKLESSGHSAK
-402 SILRDASCFANLLRF
+402 SILRDSTCFANLLRF
-417 YDGICKWEEGSQ
+417 YDGICKWEECSQ

-456 IIQCAD
+456 IIKCAD

-467 QHHTA
+467 QHHHQH
-472 VAGYENGKNGTGAM
+472 ENGKNGSAEM
-486 TAPDDAVDKGGAP
+486 EKSAQA
-499 HHHNNNNTITKADAN
+499 HNNNNNNVVKAETN
-514 ITTGTNGSSTR
+514 VRNGSNGS
-525 VAKGNC
+525 VVKGDGN
-531 AVASSV
+531 SSMA
-537 TSLPK
+537 TALPK
-542 SLEALVGKCGEKLLN
+542 SLEAIVGKCGEKLLN

-566 QPFTTEEISAG
+566 QPFTSEESTPSSDG
-577 PVTIDDAAPASA
+577 DSNL
-589 PAPAAVTT
+589 
-597 VSAASNHQ
+597 VSASIGTDLLL
-605 QSVSNGTK
+605 SSGNGNGDEEAVK
-613 SSDALAQG
+613 LEKEKPLAKEKED
-621 PKKPALEEHK
+621 PDVDL
-631 VEAGEEMAMEP
+631 EP
-642 KRPVIVLYSQKM
+642 KRPIITLYSQKM
-654 KGLKDLLLAEK
+654 KGLKDLLLTEK

-689 GHAAASFAMGGG
+689 GSQLAQGVAS
-701 GLGSGALAHHHH
+701 LSGASGSLM
-713 ASSIGGGD
+713 SSDGS
-721 ATEGSNTRSKRA
+721 EGNTRPKRA

>member
-1 MTEFCDAVIKL
+1 MTEFCDDVIKL

-27 QLSNREEEPDLTLL
+27 QLNNREEEPDLTLL

-54 KVLESNGAS
+54 KVLESGSPASGS
-63 SSAAAN
+63 SSAN

-74 EAAGGGKGGAVDGSG
+74 ETGGKSSQANDTG

-100 IEALYKRF
+100 IEGLYKRF

-113 PIEKLLVKNTTDS
+113 PIEKLLVKSTTDS

-268 CLEVADMQQQLLWLL
+268 CLEVADMQQQILWLL
-283 HDMGH
+283 YDMEH
-288 LKRYP
+288 LARYP

-305 EPTAGRKSCEELYNE
+305 EPTVGRKNCEQLYNE
-320 SVQSAQIYYRNH
+320 SVRSSQTYYRNH

-338 YQGGYYYRKNRYREA
+338 YQGGYYYRKNMYREA

-456 IIQCAD
+456 IIKCAD

-467 QHHTA
+467 QHH
-472 VAGYENGKNGTGAM
+472 VYGHENGKNGTVALKDEALA
-486 TAPDDAVDKGGAP
+486 APDKRS
-499 HHHNNNNTITKADAN
+499 HQHQQHHNNNNITKVDAN
-514 ITTGTNGSSTR
+514 ITNVGRLLGG
-525 VAKGNC
+525 KG
-531 AVASSV
+531 ATAAA
-537 TSLPK
+537 TALPK

-566 QPFTTEEISAG
+566 QPFTTEEIGTPVAG
-577 PVTIDDAAPASA
+577 DDGDSGLLSLTQPTAEHTVPASNGVPKVGEASAIA
-589 PAPAAVTT
+589 PKEEEPTK
-597 VSAASNHQ
+597 
-605 QSVSNGTK
+605 GTK
-613 SSDALAQG
+613 DEL
-621 PKKPALEEHK
+621 
-631 VEAGEEMAMEP
+631 EP
-642 KRPVIVLYSQKM
+642 KRPIIVLYSQKM

-680 VQVGGKKLR
+680 VGGKKLR
-689 GHAAASFAMGGG
+689 GAQLLALGSSLAAS
-701 GLGSGALAHHHH
+701 ALAHHHVT
-713 ASSIGGGD
+713 GD
-721 ATEGSNTRSKRA
+721 GNEGNTRSKRA

>member
-1 MTEFCDAVIKL
+1 MTEFCDDVIKL

-27 QLSNREEEPDLTLL
+27 QLNNREEEPDLTLL

-54 KVLESNGAS
+54 KVLESTGAGS
-63 SSAAAN
+63 STSHN
-69 NNNNG
+69 NNNNNNNHVD
-74 EAAGGGKGGAVDGSG
+74 GGKGGTAAAVGGDTA
-89 GGNFPIIRYDT
+89 GGNFPVIRYDT
-100 IEALYKRF
+100 VEALYKRF

-113 PIEKLLVKNTTDS
+113 PIEKLLVKTTTDS
-126 KFANREI
+126 KFASREI

-217 GAEDKRGQSVAPGV
+217 GAEDKRGQSVAPGI
-231 ESQTWLYVAGNPVVC
+231 ESQTWLYVAGHPVVC

-268 CLEVADMQQQLLWLL
+268 CLEVADLQQQLLWLL
-283 HDMGH
+283 YDMGH
-288 LKRYP
+288 LRKYP

-305 EPTAGRKSCEELYNE
+305 EPTGGRKSCEELYNE
-320 SVQSAQIYYRNH
+320 SVRSAQTYYRNH

-338 YQGGYYYRKNRYREA
+338 YQGGYYYRKNMYREA

-390 VMKLESSGHSAR
+390 VMKLESSGHSAK

-456 IIQCAD
+456 IIKCAD

-467 QHHTA
+467 QHPAH
-472 VAGYENGKNGTGAM
+472 GQENGSKNGA
-486 TAPDDAVDKGGAP
+486 DDSL
-499 HHHNNNNTITKADAN
+499 HHHNNNNNNNIVKADAN
-514 ITTGTNGSSTR
+514 VTNGGRGANGSSG
-525 VAKGNC
+525 VKGNP
-531 AVASSV
+531 
-537 TSLPK
+537 LPK

-566 QPFTTEEISAG
+566 QPFTTEE
-577 PVTIDDAAPASA
+577 SA
-589 PAPAAVTT
+589 PSSDGEGTTVSPAAVDTT
-597 VSAASNHQ
+597 TEVKPASNGKREEGVTKKQ
-605 QSVSNGTK
+605 Q
-613 SSDALAQG
+613 
-621 PKKPALEEHK
+621 E
-631 VEAGEEMAMEP
+631 GEEPEKGVKPEKQREKAQEPDAEP
-642 KRPVIVLYSQKM
+642 KRPIIVLYSQKM
-654 KGLKDLLLAEK
+654 KGLKDLLLTEK

-689 GHAAASFAMGGG
+689 GSQVSLGG
-701 GLGSGALAHHHH
+701 
-713 ASSIGGGD
+713 SIGGTTGGTVTVGD
-721 ATEGSNTRSKRA
+721 GIEGNTRPKRA

>member
-1 MTEFCDAVIKL
+1 MTEFCDDVIKL

-27 QLSNREEEPDLTLL
+27 QLNNREEEPDLTLL

-54 KVLESNGAS
+54 KVLESAP
-63 SSAAAN
+63 AT
-69 NNNNG
+69 
-74 EAAGGGKGGAVDGSG
+74 AGTGNQPQPNVDGIS
-89 GGNFPIIRYDT
+89 NFPIIKYDV
-100 IEALYKRF
+100 IEGLYKKF

-126 KFANREI
+126 KFASREV

-217 GAEDKRGQSVAPGV
+217 GAEDKRGQSVSPGV

-268 CLEVADMQQQLLWLL
+268 CLEVADLQQQLLWQLY
-283 HDMGH
+283 DMGH
-288 LKRYP
+288 LKKYP

-305 EPTAGRKSCEELYNE
+305 SPTTGRRNCEELYNE
-320 SVQSAQIYYRNH
+320 SVRSAQMYYKNH

-338 YQGGYYYRKNRYREA
+338 YQGGFYYRRNMYREA

-390 VMKLESSGHSAR
+390 VMKLESSGHSAK
-402 SILRDASCFANLLRF
+402 SILRDSHCFANLLRF
-417 YDGICKWEEGSQ
+417 YDGICMWEEGSL

-456 IIQCAD
+456 IIKCGEQS
-462 QEPQA
+462 PRIF
-467 QHHTA
+467 HHQVNGDNTENRKPVSGSLA
-472 VAGYENGKNGTGAM
+472 NNNNNNNNVNKSDANMENGKPG
-486 TAPDDAVDKGGAP
+486 
-499 HHHNNNNTITKADAN
+499 
-514 ITTGTNGSSTR
+514 
-525 VAKGNC
+525 
-531 AVASSV
+531 
-537 TSLPK
+537 LPK

-557 PEFLLQGGG
+557 PDFLLQGGG
-566 QPFTTEEISAG
+566 QPFTSEDSEVAAG
-577 PVTIDDAAPASA
+577 EANGNTAKNCKKEKYIEKKE
-589 PAPAAVTT
+589 AV
-597 VSAASNHQ
+597 A
-605 QSVSNGTK
+605 TK
-613 SSDALAQG
+613 VEVKVE
-621 PKKPALEEHK
+621 PKKESLELVDSED
-631 VEAGEEMAMEP
+631 GGP
-642 KRPVIVLYSQKM
+642 KRPLITLYSQKM

-680 VQVGGKKLR
+680 VQVGGKKSR
-689 GHAAASFAMGGG
+689 SQTGGG
-701 GLGSGALAHHHH
+701 AGVQQ
-713 ASSIGGGD
+713 GGPQENE
-721 ATEGSNTRSKRA
+721 ANTRSKRA

>member
-1 MTEFCDAVIKL
+1 MTEFCDDVIKL

-27 QLSNREEEPDLTLL
+27 QLNNREEEPDLTLL

-54 KVLESNGAS
+54 KVLESSSAS
-63 SSAAAN
+63 SSSN
-69 NNNNG
+69 NNNNV
-74 EAAGGGKGGAVDGSG
+74 EGGKAPPGTGAEGA
-89 GGNFPIIRYDT
+89 GNFPIIKYDAV
-100 IEALYKRF
+100 EGLYKRF
-108 KSVLA
+108 KTVLA
-113 PIEKLLVKNTTDS
+113 PIEKLLVKTTTDS
-126 KFANREI
+126 KFASREI

-195 DHVWVVFGKTGDET
+195 DHVWVVFGKTGEET

-217 GAEDKRGQSVAPGV
+217 GAEDKRGQSVAPGI

-268 CLEVADMQQQLLWLL
+268 CLEVADLQQQLLWLL
-283 HDMGH
+283 YDMGH
-288 LKRYP
+288 LKKYP

-320 SVQSAQIYYRNH
+320 SVRSAQSFYRNH

-338 YQGGYYYRKNRYREA
+338 YQGGYYYRKNMYRDA

-390 VMKLESSGHSAR
+390 VMKLESSGHSAK
-402 SILRDASCFANLLRF
+402 SILRDSSCFANLLRF

-456 IIQCAD
+456 IIKCAD

-467 QHHTA
+467 QH
-472 VAGYENGKNGTGAM
+472 VPLQNGLENGCKNGG
-486 TAPDDAVDKGGAP
+486 DDSSLEKGLHA
-499 HHHNNNNTITKADAN
+499 HNNNNIAKADAN
-514 ITTGTNGSSTR
+514 FVNGGRNNGTSIAKGSNGSTI
-525 VAKGNC
+525 A
-531 AVASSV
+531 

-566 QPFTTEEISAG
+566 QPFTSEESTPSSDGETA
-577 PVTIDDAAPASA
+577 PTATVEAKDAIPERNGKREEESPHETRDVPEKHAPA
-589 PAPAAVTT
+589 
-597 VSAASNHQ
+597 
-605 QSVSNGTK
+605 
-613 SSDALAQG
+613 
-621 PKKPALEEHK
+621 EEK
-631 VEAGEEMAMEP
+631 NADDLEP

-654 KGLKDLLLAEK
+654 KGLKDLLLTEK

-689 GHAAASFAMGGG
+689 GSQAS
-701 GLGSGALAHHHH
+701 LGVG
-713 ASSIGGGD
+713 SIGSTGGTLLTSD
-721 ATEGSNTRSKRA
+721 GVEGNTRPKRA

>member
-1 MTEFCDAVIKL
+1 MTEFGDEVIRL
-12 FPLRAIPDVIKLFRQ
+12 FPLRTIPDVIRLFRQ
-27 QLSNREEEPDLTLL
+27 QLNNRDEEPDLTLL

-54 KVLESNGAS
+54 KVLES
-63 SSAAAN
+63 SAA
-69 NNNNG
+69 
-74 EAAGGGKGGAVDGSG
+74 GSG
-89 GGNFPIIRYDT
+89 SGSGTSQQKHGPDSQQPHIEVISNFPVIKYDV
-100 IEALYKRF
+100 IEGLYKKF
-108 KSVLA
+108 KMVLS
-113 PIEKLLVKNTTDS
+113 PIEKLLVKNTMDS
-126 KFANREI
+126 KFASREI

-164 GNKLDCFG
+164 GSKLDCFG

-195 DHVWVVFGKTGDET
+195 DHVWVVFGKTGEET

-246 NRYMEVA
+246 SRYMEVA

-268 CLEVADMQQQLLWLL
+268 CLEVADLQQQLLWQLY
-283 HDMGH
+283 DMGH
-288 LKRYP
+288 LKKYP

-305 EPTAGRKSCEELYNE
+305 SPTPGRKSCEDLYNE
-320 SVQSAQIYYRNH
+320 SVRSAQVHYRNH

-338 YQGGYYYRKNRYREA
+338 YQGGFYYRKNMYREA

-402 SILRDASCFANLLRF
+402 SILRDSHCFANLLRF
-417 YDGICKWEEGSQ
+417 YDGICMWEEGSL

-456 IIQCAD
+456 IIKCGEQSPRSLVCRI
-462 QEPQA
+462 
-467 QHHTA
+467 
-472 VAGYENGKNGTGAM
+472 NGGHDSM
-486 TAPDDAVDKGGAP
+486 
-499 HHHNNNNTITKADAN
+499 NNNNNIVNKVDAN
-514 ITTGTNGSSTR
+514 LESVKKEDKDST
-525 VAKGNC
+525 
-531 AVASSV
+531 
-537 TSLPK
+537 LPK

-557 PEFLLQGGG
+557 PDFLLQGGG
-566 QPFTTEEISAG
+566 QPFTSEDGDQVTTTEING
-577 PVTIDDAAPASA
+577 PVK
-589 PAPAAVTT
+589 
-597 VSAASNHQ
+597 
-605 QSVSNGTK
+605 NGKKEK
-613 SSDALAQG
+613 SCKKEENSKVKVE
-621 PKKPALEEHK
+621 PKKESLELVDSED
-631 VEAGEEMAMEP
+631 GGP
-642 KRPVIVLYSQKM
+642 KRPMITLYSQKM
-654 KGLKDLLLAEK
+654 KGLKDLLLTEK

-680 VQVGGKKLR
+680 VQVGGKKSR
-689 GHAAASFAMGGG
+689 NAGSNGPAGT
-701 GLGSGALAHHHH
+701 GLVSGENEA
-713 ASSIGGGD
+713 
-721 ATEGSNTRSKRA
+721 NTRSKRA

>member
-1 MTEFCDAVIKL
+1 MTEFCDDVIKL

-27 QLSNREEEPDLTLL
+27 QLNNREEEPDLTLL

-54 KVLESNGAS
+54 KVLESSSAS
-63 SSAAAN
+63 SSSHN
-69 NNNNG
+69 NNNNNV
-74 EAAGGGKGGAVDGSG
+74 EGGKSG
-89 GGNFPIIRYDT
+89 TADPAGNFPVIRYDT
-100 IEALYKRF
+100 VEGLYKRF

-113 PIEKLLVKNTTDS
+113 PIEKLLVKTTTDS
-126 KFANREI
+126 KFASREI

-217 GAEDKRGQSVAPGV
+217 GAEDKRGQSVAPGI

-268 CLEVADMQQQLLWLL
+268 CLEVADLQQQLLWLL
-283 HDMGH
+283 YDMGH
-288 LKRYP
+288 LRKYP

-305 EPTAGRKSCEELYNE
+305 QPTVGRKSCEELYNE
-320 SVQSAQIYYRNH
+320 SVRSAQTFYRNH

-338 YQGGYYYRKNRYREA
+338 YQGGYYYRKNMYREA

-390 VMKLESSGHSAR
+390 VMKLESSGHSAK
-402 SILRDASCFANLLRF
+402 SILRDSSCFANLLRF

-456 IIQCAD
+456 IIKCAD

-467 QHHTA
+467 QQH
-472 VAGYENGKNGTGAM
+472 GQENGNGGKNGA
-486 TAPDDAVDKGGAP
+486 DDTV
-499 HHHNNNNTITKADAN
+499 HHHNNNNIVKADAN
-514 ITTGTNGSSTR
+514 VTNGGRANGNSS
-525 VAKGNC
+525 AKGN
-531 AVASSV
+531 
-537 TSLPK
+537 SLPK

-566 QPFTTEEISAG
+566 QPFTTEESAEPSSDGEGIST
-577 PVTIDDAAPASA
+577 PVETN
-589 PAPAAVTT
+589 T
-597 VSAASNHQ
+597 ASNGKRDNGSIKGQ
-605 QSVSNGTK
+605 QEADVEK
-613 SSDALAQG
+613 G
-621 PKKPALEEHK
+621 PQIEKRDTTADD
-631 VEAGEEMAMEP
+631 MEP

-654 KGLKDLLLAEK
+654 KGLKDLLLTEK

-689 GHAAASFAMGGG
+689 GCQTSLGASG
-701 GLGSGALAHHHH
+701 
-713 ASSIGGGD
+713 SIGGITGGG
-721 ATEGSNTRSKRA
+721 TITVGEGIDGNTRPKRA

>member
-1 MTEFCDAVIKL
+1 MTEFCDDVIKL

-27 QLSNREEEPDLTLL
+27 QLNNREEEPDLTLL

-54 KVLESNGAS
+54 KVLESTSSAS
-63 SSAAAN
+63 SSNNNNIN
-69 NNNNG
+69 NNNNNNVDG
-74 EAAGGGKGGAVDGSG
+74 GKSSGGAGGDPS
-89 GGNFPIIRYDT
+89 GNFPIIKYDT
-100 IEALYKRF
+100 VEGLYKRF
-108 KSVLA
+108 KTVLA

-268 CLEVADMQQQLLWLL
+268 CLEVADLQQQLLWLL
-283 HDMGH
+283 YDMGH
-288 LKRYP
+288 LKKYP

-305 EPTAGRKSCEELYNE
+305 EPTPGRKSCEELYNE
-320 SVQSAQIYYRNH
+320 SVRSAQTYYRNH

-338 YQGGYYYRKNRYREA
+338 YQGGYYYRKNMYREA
-353 FASWA
+353 FSSWA

-390 VMKLESSGHSAR
+390 VMKLESSGHSAK
-402 SILRDASCFANLLRF
+402 SILRDSTCFANLLRF
-417 YDGICKWEEGSQ
+417 YDGICKWEECSQ

-456 IIQCAD
+456 IIKCAD

-467 QHHTA
+467 QHHQQ
-472 VAGYENGKNGTGAM
+472 GHENGKNGAEE
-486 TAPDDAVDKGGAP
+486 TANYKGP
-499 HHHNNNNTITKADAN
+499 QLHNNNNIAKADAN
-514 ITTGTNGSSTR
+514 VRNGSNGS
-525 VAKGNC
+525 VAKGNSN
-531 AVASSV
+531 SSSMA
-537 TSLPK
+537 TALPK

-566 QPFTTEEISAG
+566 QPFTSEESTPSSDGDSNLVAGTIGVELLLGKGEEETIKLEGEKPSVKETEERD
-577 PVTIDDAAPASA
+577 IDL
-589 PAPAAVTT
+589 
-597 VSAASNHQ
+597 Q
-605 QSVSNGTK
+605 
-613 SSDALAQG
+613 
-621 PKKPALEEHK
+621 
-631 VEAGEEMAMEP
+631 P
-642 KRPVIVLYSQKM
+642 KRPIIVLYSQKM
-654 KGLKDLLLAEK
+654 KGLKDLLLTEK

-689 GHAAASFAMGGG
+689 GSQVAQGIGS
-701 GLGSGALAHHHH
+701 LSGASGSLM
-713 ASSIGGGD
+713 STDGS
-721 ATEGSNTRSKRA
+721 EGNTRPKRA

>member
-1 MTEFCDAVIKL
+1 MTEFCDDVIKL
-12 FPLRAIPDVIKLFRQ
+12 FPLRTIPDVLRLFRQ
-27 QLSNREEEPDLTLL
+27 QLTNRVEEPDLTLL

-54 KVLESNGAS
+54 KVLES
-63 SSAAAN
+63 
-69 NNNNG
+69 
-74 EAAGGGKGGAVDGSG
+74 SG
-89 GGNFPIIRYDT
+89 TGPGQVTGGNQQQPHIDVISNFPVIRYDVV
-100 IEALYKRF
+100 EGLYKKF
-108 KSVLA
+108 KNVLA
-113 PIEKLLVKNTTDS
+113 PIEKLLVKNTMDS
-126 KFANREI
+126 KFASREI

-164 GNKLDCFG
+164 GSKLDCFG

-195 DHVWVVFGKTGDET
+195 DHVWVVFGKTGEET

-217 GAEDKRGQSVAPGV
+217 GAEDKRGQSVAAGV

-246 NRYMEVA
+246 SRYMEVA

-268 CLEVADMQQQLLWLL
+268 CLEVAEMQQQLLWQLYE
-283 HDMGH
+283 MGH

-305 EPTAGRKSCEELYNE
+305 SPTPGRKSCEELYNE
-320 SVQSAQIYYRNH
+320 SVRSAQVYYKNH

-338 YQGGYYYRKNRYREA
+338 YQGGFYYRRNKYREA

-402 SILRDASCFANLLRF
+402 SILRDSHCFANLLRF
-417 YDGICKWEEGSQ
+417 YDGICMWEEGSL

-456 IIQCAD
+456 IIQCSDESPRDFHVNGNEAEKVPERKNGGR
-462 QEPQA
+462 Q
-467 QHHTA
+467 
-472 VAGYENGKNGTGAM
+472 VVNNNNNVINLENGK
-486 TAPDDAVDKGGAP
+486 PDE
-499 HHHNNNNTITKADAN
+499 KA
-514 ITTGTNGSSTR
+514 
-525 VAKGNC
+525 
-531 AVASSV
+531 
-537 TSLPK
+537 SLPK

-557 PEFLLQGGG
+557 PDFLLQGGG
-566 QPFTTEEISAG
+566 QPFTSEDSELGSAG
-577 PVTIDDAAPASA
+577 GQ
-589 PAPAAVTT
+589 
-597 VSAASNHQ
+597 NNG
-605 QSVSNGTK
+605 SVVKNGKKEK
-613 SSDALAQG
+613 SSD
-621 PKKPALEEHK
+621 KKEATIKKNEIK
-631 VEAGEEMAMEP
+631 VEP
-642 KRPVIVLYSQKM
+642 KRESLQLVDSEDGGPKRPLITLYSQKM

-680 VQVGGKKLR
+680 VQVGGKKSR
-689 GHAAASFAMGGG
+689 SHQAGTQSGG
-701 GLGSGALAHHHH
+701 AHQ
-713 ASSIGGGD
+713 
-721 ATEGSNTRSKRA
+721 ENEPQTRSSKRV

>member
-1 MTEFCDAVIKL
+1 MTEFCDDVIKL
-12 FPLRAIPDVIKLFRQ
+12 FPLRTIPDVIKLFRQ
-27 QLSNREEEPDLTLL
+27 QINNREEEPDLTLL
-41 SIVTGLIEHSLTT
+41 SIVTGMIEHSLTT
-54 KVLESNGAS
+54 KVLETTPTTG
-63 SSAAAN
+63 SAAN
-69 NNNNG
+69 HQLQPHIEG
-74 EAAGGGKGGAVDGSG
+74 IS
-89 GGNFPIIRYDT
+89 NFPVIKYDV
-100 IEALYKRF
+100 IEGLYKKF
-108 KSVLA
+108 KLVLA

-126 KFANREI
+126 KFASREV

-253 AIVSAINPSLTATSA
+253 AIISAINPSLTATSA
-268 CLEVADMQQQLLWLL
+268 CLEVADLQQQLLWHLY
-283 HDMGH
+283 DMGH
-288 LKRYP
+288 LKKYP

-305 EPTAGRKSCEELYNE
+305 SPTSGRKSCEELYAE
-320 SVQSAQIYYRNH
+320 SVRSAQTYYKNH

-338 YQGGYYYRKNRYREA
+338 YQGGFYYRRNMYREA

-390 VMKLESSGHSAR
+390 VMKLESSGHSAK
-402 SILRDASCFANLLRF
+402 SILRDSHCFANLLRF
-417 YDGICKWEEGSQ
+417 YDGICMWEEGSL

-456 IIQCAD
+456 IIKCGEQSPRAFHRLL
-462 QEPQA
+462 
-467 QHHTA
+467 HHTNGNTA
-472 VAGYENGKNGTGAM
+472 EKAKVTANAGQVTNNNNNNIINKSDANLENGKPG
-486 TAPDDAVDKGGAP
+486 
-499 HHHNNNNTITKADAN
+499 
-514 ITTGTNGSSTR
+514 
-525 VAKGNC
+525 
-531 AVASSV
+531 
-537 TSLPK
+537 LPK

-566 QPFTTEEISAG
+566 QPFTSEDSE
-577 PVTIDDAAPASA
+577 V
-589 PAPAAVTT
+589 
-597 VSAASNHQ
+597 AASEDNGSSTAGAATGRNGRKEK
-605 QSVSNGTK
+605 SVE
-613 SSDALAQG
+613 
-621 PKKPALEEHK
+621 KKETDSKLETSKDTLEL
-631 VEAGEEMAMEP
+631 VDSEDGGP
-642 KRPVIVLYSQKM
+642 KRPLITLYSQKM

-680 VQVGGKKLR
+680 VQVGGKKSR
-689 GHAAASFAMGGG
+689 TQQGGAPQG
-701 GLGSGALAHHHH
+701 GLQENEA
-713 ASSIGGGD
+713 
-721 ATEGSNTRSKRA
+721 NTRSKRA